1 MDERLRDIESKFI
14 KLEEG
19 QRRLE
24 DKIDSHFALFCQKID
39 ALTTLVASNEKALN
53 ARIDNNE
60 KALNTRIENSE
71 KALHA
76 KIDSTEKNLSQRMDF
91 FEKSV
96 DEKISNK
103 FHQAKLELIMWGV
116 GIGLTIASLSVT
128 VLKLWK

>member
-1 MDERLRDIESKFI
+1 MDERIRELENKFI

-24 DKIDSHFALFCQKID
+24 DKIDNHFALFCQKID
-39 ALTTLVASNEKALN
+39 GLTTLVSSNEKALN
-53 ARIDNNE
+53 AR
-60 KALNTRIENSE
+60 
-71 KALHA
+71 
-76 KIDSTEKNLSQRMDF
+76 IDSTEKNLSQRMDF

-103 FHQAKLELIMWGV
+103 FNEAKLQLIMWIVGV
-116 GIGLTIASLSVT
+116 GMTTASLAVA